1 VKRVLRVVRM
11 VLFLSLALSF
21 GSGGCAAPAP
31 GRPTSEELPAGPPV
45 SAEGHAPE
53 GYGFTPLAA
62 RDGRDSRPS
71 GVSPAGAMDASEL
84 AAQVA
89 QEAAGVR
96 GVTRAEALAVGRTV
110 FVGVAGEEGA
120 SERVRAHLASR
131 FPRVDVRVTGDP
143 DLMRRI
149 ETLAERVRSGED
161 LRALYPEIDALGG
174 HFPPGRFERHFG
186 ERNGRRVLA

>member
-1 VKRVLRVVRM
+1 MKRVLRVGWAG
-11 VLFLSLALSF
+11 LFLSLALSF

-45 SAEGHAPE
+45 SAEGRAPE

-62 RDGRDSRPS
+62 RDGRASRPS
-71 GVSPAGAMDASEL
+71 GVSPAGAMEASEL

-89 QEAAGVR
+89 QEAAGVQ
-96 GVTRAEALAVGRTV
+96 GVTQVEALAVGRTV

-143 DLMRRI
+143 DLVRRI
-149 ETLAERVRSGED
+149 ETLAERVRSGENP
-161 LRALYPEIDALGG
+161 RALYPEFDALGRALPAG
-174 HFPPGRFERHFG
+174 TF
-186 ERNGRRVLA
+186 